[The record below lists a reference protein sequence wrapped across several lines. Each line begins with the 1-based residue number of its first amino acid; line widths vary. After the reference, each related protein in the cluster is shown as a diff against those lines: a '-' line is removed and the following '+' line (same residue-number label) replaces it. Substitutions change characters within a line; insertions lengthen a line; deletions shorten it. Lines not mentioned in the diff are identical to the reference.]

1 MLMFIVSAA
10 KELKF
15 EERRE
20 LCKRETL
27 DSFFET
33 GKRKIKKKK
42 GNVSK
47 KLDELIR

>member
-33 GKRKIKKKK
+33 GKRKIKKKRK
-42 GNVSK
+42 C
-47 KLDELIR
+47 E